1 MGVEVSLEDAQAMA
15 RLAALNVLAVLNNHF
30 SGLDQVE
37 SILSV
42 TGYVACGSNFS
53 DHPLVING
61 ASDVFAQVFGTE
73 GVHARASVGV
83 SSLPGGAPVEISV
96 IAKARRS

>member
-1 MGVEVSLEDAQAMA
+1 MA